1 MIHSRYPLTTDGA
14 ALAAQRGAAL
24 AKTIAAV
31 GVLGGVLL
39 IAVLASRDIQR
50 PAEGRTRGD
59 TTVPATVQFA
69 VHVSPETGVDDSGAA
84 ERSPNDS
91 TATRQA
97 PNRQRANRAW

>member
-1 MIHSRYPLTTDGA
+1 MIHSRYPRNTDYA
-14 ALAAQRGAAL
+14 VLAAQRGAAL

-31 GVLGGVLL
+31 GVLGGVLA

-59 TTVPATVQFA
+59 TTVPATVRFA
-69 VHVSPETGVDDSGAA
+69 VHVSPEAGVDDSSATEG
-84 ERSPNDS
+84 SPKGS

-97 PNRQRANRAW
+97 SNRQRASRVW